1 MKLFGKD
8 LGKDL
13 VVVAEAG
20 VNHEGSAAAAV
31 KLVGLAKEA
40 GADAIKFQTYTP
52 SRFVS
57 STRAESLARVSKF
70 RLDEKG
76 HEQVIAEGKRLGIP
90 VFSSAISDDVVPF
103 LAANFQAIKIASGD
117 VDFEPVIRAAARQG
131 KPVLL
136 STGNASL
143 EEVDRAVGWVRDEVR
158 DVPLHDKLVLL
169 QCTSSYPAPIEE
181 ANVATIPMLHERYR
195 VPVGFS
201 NHVMGPEACL
211 AAVALGAC
219 LLEVHFTDQKE
230 GRTFRDHQ
238 LSMTVPELSAL
249 IETASLIRKALG
261 TPEKTIQPSERG
273 HSLDIR
279 KGLVAARDLTEGTIL
294 TDDDLSYARP
304 AIYFRSSQHGELIGR
319 RLKRGLASGAVITP
333 DDLG

>member
-8 LGKDL
+8 LSKDL

-31 KLVGLAKEA
+31 KLVKLAKEA

-52 SRFVS
+52 SRLVS
-57 STRAESLARVSKF
+57 STRADSLARVSKF
-70 RLDEKG
+70 RLDEQG
-76 HEQVIAEGKRLGIP
+76 HEQVIAEGKRVGIP
-90 VFSSAISDDVVPF
+90 VFSSAISDDVVLF
-103 LAANFQAIKIASGD
+103 LAEHFQAIKIASGD
-117 VDFEPVIRAAARQG
+117 VDFEPVIRAAAGQG

-136 STGNASL
+136 STGNATI
-143 EEVDRAVGWVRDEVR
+143 EDVDRAVGWVRDEIG
-158 DVPLHDKLVLL
+158 DLPLHERLVLL

-181 ANVATIPMLHERYR
+181 ANVAAIPMLRERYR

-201 NHVMGPEACL
+201 NHVMGVEACL

-219 LLEVHFTDQKE
+219 LLEVHFTDEKE

-238 LSMTVPELSAL
+238 LSMTVPELRAL
-249 IETASLIRKALG
+249 IEMAPLIRSALG
-261 TPEKTIQPSERG
+261 KAEKTIQPSERG

-279 KGLVAARDLTEGTIL
+279 KGLVAARPMAEGEVL
-294 TDDDLSYARP
+294 KDDDIMYARP
-304 AIYFRSSQHGELIGR
+304 ATFFRSSQRRELVGR
-319 RLKRGLASGAVITP
+319 RLKRGLASGALITP
-333 DDLG
+333 EDLA